1 MDIVKIEVI
10 EKLLPHIIVNGI
22 RSFLGDVGFYLRII
36 RDFSK
41 IAKPLYNLLEKDVV
55 FKFDEACLQA
65 FEELKVKLT
74 FAPIIATLDSA
85 QLLGMMCDMS
95 DDAIGVVLGQHIIKV
110 FHTGCSVCCEQ
121 IYILLNGYQSHS
133 SHGPFF
139 FEILPTKE
147 GCQTKAYQIGVVI
160 ARI

>member
-1 MDIVKIEVI
+1 MLGQRVSSKGLEVDIVKIEVI

-74 FAPIIATLDSA
+74 FAPIIATSDWSQPFEL
-85 QLLGMMCDMS
+85 MCDTS
-95 DDAIGVVLGQHIIKV
+95 NYAIGVVLD
-110 FHTGCSVCCEQ
+110 
-121 IYILLNGYQSHS
+121 
-133 SHGPFF
+133 
-139 FEILPTKE
+139 
-147 GCQTKAYQIGVVI
+147 
-160 ARI
+160 